1 MVEKS
6 EICNIADHSTT
17 RNNHINL
24 APYLFHLSWLKL
36 NLSHGSVETD
46 LRGWTLVIAVINVD
60 VYSFLTYT
68 DMICH
73 LEDAGTGIF
82 SLRLLV
88 KIPKLEIATNSAM
101 LRMEGCPYSFFQ

>member
-1 MVEKS
+1 M
-6 EICNIADHSTT
+6 
-17 RNNHINL
+17 
-24 APYLFHLSWLKL
+24 
-36 NLSHGSVETD
+36 
-46 LRGWTLVIAVINVD
+46 IAVINVD
-60 VYSFLTYT
+60 VYAFLTYT